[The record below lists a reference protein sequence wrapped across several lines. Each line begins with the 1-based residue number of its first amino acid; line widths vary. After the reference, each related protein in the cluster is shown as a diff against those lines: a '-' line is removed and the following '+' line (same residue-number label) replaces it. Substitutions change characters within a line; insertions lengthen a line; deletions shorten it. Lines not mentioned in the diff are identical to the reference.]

1 MMEFLK
7 DVKKIQVAQTLEVE
21 GRTIHAIVEV
31 YTVDGSNYFTQQV
44 HPICLAVEDTEDYI
58 IPLKPVKSEAVEED
72 SDSGEILDLGMDP
85 DEIWKMVKENQRK
98 RSGN

>member
-1 MMEFLK
+1 MKFLK

-31 YTVDGSNYFTQQV
+31 YTVDGYNYFTQQV

-58 IPLKPVKSEAVEED
+58 IPLKPVKSEVVEED
-72 SDSGEILDLGMDP
+72 SGSGEILDLGMDP
-85 DEIWKMVKENQRK
+85 ENIWNLVKENK
-98 RSGN
+98 EV

>member
-31 YTVDGSNYFTQQV
+31 YTVDGYNYFTQQV
-44 HPICLAVEDTEDYI
+44 NPICLAVEDTEDYI

-72 SDSGEILDLGMDP
+72 SDSGEVLDLGMDP
-85 DEIWKMVKENQRK
+85 ENIWNMVKENK
-98 RSGN
+98 EV